1 MLHFFAFFPYLL
13 VLGGV
18 HYECVGRMWLIM
30 GNLPVTESGVTEG
43 EGSHTVDMVWVDTVW
58 IQCSWCHKCTV
69 CGQCGQERGEPQC
82 GYAAHGVIQVG
93 MEIILAG
100 GRWTTVISLFNSVPL
115 FIFYVE
121 FLKLVFFGTIVN
133 GVIH

>member
-1 MLHFFAFFPYLL
+1 
-13 VLGGV
+13 
-18 HYECVGRMWLIM
+18 MWIWC
-30 GNLPVTESGVTEG
+30 G
-43 EGSHTVDMVWVDTVW
+43 W
-58 IQCSWCHKCTV
+58 IQCGYNAHGV
-69 CGQCGQERGEPQC
+69 INVQCGQCGQERGEPQC